1 LPSQASTHRRA
12 PAPGRAPWRL
22 LATTILTAAIVA
34 YNAVAVAAE
43 VSLAAYLERARA
55 AGVNIIYGSSL
66 VGAALRVD
74 VASPENFS
82 LSELR
87 DALASVDLEL
97 ETLSADTYLIRRRQ
111 VAAAD
116 PAQVATATPVLEE
129 VVVHS
134 SVYRW
139 TRRGAG
145 GNYLANETLVQ
156 RPVLANDV
164 MRVVNQLPGSAS
176 VSVSVRPRVRG
187 GREDETLIEFD
198 RVRLYNPF
206 HFESYNSLYSAFDE
220 RLVADL
226 AFYSGAYPL
235 RQGDSLSAAMLISP
249 PNGAD
254 LENRREL
261 GLGLYQLSY
270 LHSATSAQD
279 SFLASLRRSGPETGH
294 LLDEEAL
301 GHPEFA
307 DAFLRYERARDNGG
321 SWSGNVLWY
330 GDDLSLG
337 GAERGETANV
347 RYQSG
352 YGWLSMESAPSTGTT
367 VDTIVGVGYLNNR
380 RRGTVT
386 QPGKVTGTLTD
397 DLAMNMLF
405 ANQDYTWGSDSR
417 QLSAGW
423 DYRYTDADFD
433 VQWQREVAPA
443 YTNLGNIGSGN
454 GDYRGK
460 QHLHQLALYGGWK
473 AYLGD
478 SLFIDSQVRLDAH
491 RYQSRRYLEPSLR
504 FGVLYALSPTLDLR
518 AAIGR
523 YSQAQALNELP
534 VADLQTAIA
543 RPQAAEQFVLA
554 VDWALPWRD
563 IDLRI
568 EAYRK
573 DAGRVNGYFDN
584 LANAYTLLPELQPDR
599 IYVDADAYR
608 ASGIELSL
616 DGPFA
621 LAGRE
626 GAWWLNY
633 AFASA
638 DERTAG
644 GTTPR
649 GWDQGRTLNAGVQL
663 ALGRWQVALSGSFHE
678 GWLTTRLIAEGD
690 RVAAEA
696 RNAERFDHFLS
707 LDAKVI
713 RRWRLGKS
721 ELRVELG
728 LSNVTDRD
736 NIVGIDYGAVTEGSL
751 TGQAFHAPAR
761 TAVADL
767 YWSF

>member
-1 LPSQASTHRRA
+1 M
-12 PAPGRAPWRL
+12 PGRARRRL
-22 LATTILTAAIVA
+22 LVTAVLTVAIAA
-34 YNAVAVAAE
+34 YNGIAVAAE
-43 VSLAAYLERARA
+43 ISLAAYLELARA
-55 AGVNIIYGSSL
+55 AGINIIYGSSL
-66 VGAALRVD
+66 VGSALRVD
-74 VASPENFS
+74 VASPDIFS

-97 ETLSADTYLIRRRQ
+97 ETFSADTYLIRRRL
-111 VAAAD
+111 AAVTD
-116 PAQVATATPVLEE
+116 PAQVATAAPVLEE

-139 TRRGAG
+139 SRRGAG

-164 MRVVNQLPGSAS
+164 LRVVNQLPGSAS
-176 VSVSVRPRVRG
+176 VGVSVRPRVRG

-279 SFLASLRRSGPETGH
+279 SFLASVRRSGPETGH
-294 LLDEEAL
+294 ILDEEAL
-301 GHPEFA
+301 GHPKFA
-307 DAFLRYERARDNGG
+307 DAFLRYERARDDGG

-330 GDDLSLG
+330 GDDLRLG
-337 GAERGETANV
+337 GAELGEAADV
-347 RYQSG
+347 RYHSG
-352 YGWLSMESAPSTGTT
+352 YAWLSVESGLATGRA

-380 RRGTVT
+380 RRGAVT
-386 QPGKVTGTLTD
+386 QPGRVTGTLTD
-397 DLAMNMLF
+397 DLAMTMLF
-405 ANQDYTWGSDSR
+405 ANQDYTWGGDAL

-433 VQWQREVAPA
+433 VQRQREVAPA
-443 YTNLGNIGSGN
+443 YADLGNIGNAN
-454 GDYRGK
+454 GDYRGR

-473 AYLGD
+473 AQLGE
-478 SLFIDSQVRLDAH
+478 SLFLDTQLRFDAH
-491 RYQSRRYLEPSLR
+491 RYQSRRYLEPSFR
-504 FGVLYALSPTLDLR
+504 FGALYALTPSLDLR

-543 RPQAAEQFVLA
+543 RPQTAEQFVLA

-563 IDLRI
+563 IDLRL

-573 DAGRVNGYFDN
+573 EAGRVNGYFEN

-599 IYVDADAYR
+599 IFVDADAYR

-626 GAWWLNY
+626 GTWWLNY

-638 DERTAG
+638 EDRTAS

-663 ALGRWQVALSGSFHE
+663 ALGKWQLALSGSFHQ
-678 GWLTTRLIAEGD
+678 GWLTTGLTVEGD
-690 RVAAEA
+690 RVMAEA
-696 RNAERFDHFLS
+696 RNAERFDHFIS
-707 LDAKVI
+707 VDAKVI
-713 RRWRLGKS
+713 RRWRLAKS

-728 LSNVTDRD
+728 LSNITDRD
-736 NIVGIDYGAVTEGSL
+736 NIVGVDYGAISEGEL
-751 TGQAFHAPAR
+751 PGRAFHAPAR